1 MNNIKNIILGDRV
14 LWVAIA
20 LLSIFSFLPVFSAS
34 SNLTYVVG
42 HGTPWSH
49 LLKHFIVLVFGFG
62 LMYALHKIPYQ
73 YFKGISI
80 LALPLIILL
89 LIYTASQGNL
99 IEGANANRWIRIP
112 IVGLS
117 FQTSTLASIVL
128 LAYVAH
134 LMSKDNGKMVR
145 LNASIIPL
153 WFPVFLVIL
162 LILPANL
169 STAALLFFMVLI
181 LVFLGG
187 YPIKYLLGLMGM
199 GFIMAVLFILIAKAY
214 PDMVPNRVDTWISRI
229 ENFNNA
235 EDISGN
241 YQIERAKTAIATGG
255 LLGVGAGKSVMKNF
269 LPQSSS
275 DFIYAIIVEEFGLV
289 GGTALILLY
298 LLVLF
303 RIIVIAHKSNT
314 IYGKLLV
321 LGLGLPIVTQAFVNI
336 AVALQVFPVT
346 GQTLPLISSGGTAAW
361 MTCISFGIILSV
373 SAGQKMESKAVAK
386 SNEDTNE
393 NPLIILSETL

>member
-1 MNNIKNIILGDRV
+1 MNNTKKIILGDRV
-14 LWVAIA
+14 LWVALA

-42 HGTPWSH
+42 LGTPWGH
-49 LLKHFIVLVFGFG
+49 LLKHFIVLFFGFG
-62 LMYALHKIPYQ
+62 LMYGLHKIPYQ

-89 LIYTASQGNL
+89 LIYTASQGN
-99 IEGANANRWIRIP
+99 IIAGANASRWIRIP

-117 FQTSTLASIVL
+117 FQTSSLASIVL
-128 LAYVAH
+128 LAYVANQ
-134 LMSKDNGKMVR
+134 MSKENPKLYR
-145 LNASIIPL
+145 LKTSILPL
-153 WFPVFLVIL
+153 WLPVILVTL

-169 STAALLFFMVLI
+169 STSAILFFMTLI
-181 LVFLGG
+181 LIFLGG
-187 YPIKYLLGLMGM
+187 YPLKYLLGILGTGIFM
-199 GFIMAVLFILIAKAY
+199 FLLFVSIAKSN
-214 PDMVPNRVDTWISRI
+214 PDWFPNRIDTWINRV
-229 ENFNNA
+229 ENFMSADDNV
-235 EDISGN
+235 GN

-255 LLGVGAGKSVMKNF
+255 LLGLGAGKSVMKNF

-289 GGTALILLY
+289 GGAALILLY

-303 RIIVIAHKSNT
+303 RIVVIAHNSNT
-314 IYGKLLV
+314 VFGKLLV
-321 LGLGLPIVTQAFVNI
+321 LGLGLPIIIQAFINM

-361 MTCISFGIILSV
+361 MTCISFGMILSV
-373 SAGQKMESKAVAK
+373 SASQKIESNSSYEPK
-386 SNEDTNE
+386 DYDE
-393 NPLIILSETL
+393 NPLTILSETI

>member
-1 MNNIKNIILGDRV
+1 MILGDRV
-14 LWVAIA
+14 LWVALG

-49 LLKHFIVLVFGFG
+49 LLKHFIVLLFGYA
-62 LMYALHKIPYQ
+62 LMYILHKIPYN

-99 IEGANANRWIRIP
+99 ISGANANRWIKIP

-117 FQTSTLASIVL
+117 FQTSALASIVL

-134 LMSKDNGKMVR
+134 LMSKNNPRMYR
-145 LNASIIPL
+145 LNSSILPL
-153 WFPVFLVIL
+153 WLPVFLVIFL
-162 LILPANL
+162 VLPANF

-181 LVFLGG
+181 LVFIGG
-187 YPIKYLLGLMGM
+187 YPIKYLLGMLVVGLLMT
-199 GFIMAVLFILIAKAY
+199 ILFILIAKAY
-214 PDMVPNRVDTWISRI
+214 PEWVPNRVDTWFNRI
-229 ENFNNA
+229 ENFKNA
-235 EDISGN
+235 EESNGN

-255 LLGVGAGKSVMKNF
+255 LLGLGAGKSVMKNF

-303 RIIVIAHKSNT
+303 RIIVIAHKSDT
-314 IYGKLLV
+314 AYGKLLV
-321 LGLGLPIVTQAFVNI
+321 LGLGLPIIIQAFVNI

-361 MTCISFGIILSV
+361 MTCIAFGMILSV
-373 SAGQKMESKAVAK
+373 SAGQKIK
-386 SNEDTNE
+386 SDLSEKSEYNME
-393 NPLIILSETL
+393 NPLTILSETI

>member
-1 MNNIKNIILGDRV
+1 MRNKNNIILGDRV
-14 LWVAIA
+14 LWVALA

-42 HGTPWSH
+42 QGTPWSH

-62 LMYALHKIPYQ
+62 LMYALHKTPYQ

-80 LALPLIILL
+80 LALPLVVLL

-99 IEGANANRWIRIP
+99 IAGANANRWIRIP

-128 LAYVAH
+128 LSYVAH
-134 LMSKDNGKMVR
+134 LMSKENPKLYR
-145 LNASIIPL
+145 LKTSIVPL
-153 WFPVFLVIL
+153 WLPVFLIVL

-169 STAALLFFMVLI
+169 STAVLLFFTILI

-187 YPIKYLLGLMGM
+187 YPIKYLLGILTM
-199 GFIMAVLFILIAKAY
+199 GFFMVLLFILVAKAY
-214 PDMVPNRVDTWISRI
+214 PDWVPNRIDTWVSRI
-229 ENFNNA
+229 ENFSSS
-235 EDISGN
+235 EDIGEN
-241 YQIERAKTAIATGG
+241 YQIERAKTAVATGG
-255 LLGVGAGKSVMKNF
+255 LLGLGAGKSVMKNF

-298 LLVLF
+298 LIVLF
-303 RIIVIAHKSNT
+303 RIVVIAHKSDT
-314 IYGKLLV
+314 VYGKLLV
-321 LGLGLPIVTQAFVNI
+321 LGLGLPIIIQAFVNM

-361 MTCISFGIILSV
+361 MTCIAFGMILSV
-373 SAGQKMESKAVAK
+373 SAGQKIEENTSKES
-386 SNEDTNE
+386 EDKNE
-393 NPLIILSETL
+393 NPLTILSEAL